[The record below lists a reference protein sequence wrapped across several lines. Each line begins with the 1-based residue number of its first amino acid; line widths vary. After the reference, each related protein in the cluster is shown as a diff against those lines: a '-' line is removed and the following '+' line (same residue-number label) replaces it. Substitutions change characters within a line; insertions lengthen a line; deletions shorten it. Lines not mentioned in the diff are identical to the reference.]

1 MKQRRSDGSLT
12 PGACGG
18 DSGTTFH
25 CGWCRWSLVLHTIL
39 IGLHALAGTV
49 ALAAGAAALR
59 GGRLFP
65 TYLAAMLAML
75 GFLVLAVAVEWGEL
89 APQAR
94 VLFSALLLLGAVMCR
109 RSWLARRLLPVAP
122 APPTAPYVRR
132 HVGFTLVGLLDA
144 FVVISVLNAGG
155 PGWSVFAAGAAV
167 ALAGHVVLGTVE
179 QRLVGHPLPA

>member
-1 MKQRRSDGSLT
+1 M
-12 PGACGG
+12 
-18 DSGTTFH
+18 
-25 CGWCRWSLVLHTIL
+25 LHTIL